1 MEHPVRLRVFLPDS
15 LRVVAQRLEAD
26 ALALRRSFT
35 EPRHTITVP
44 RSGRAEHR
52 LAPIQRHPPVHVIAE
67 KNVGSF
73 RVSFEDGAHF
83 VVGIDESI
91 LQAGLRAG
99 LDLDFSCTLGG
110 CGACMLEVVHGEVTY
125 EDREAVCLSDEE
137 IEDGWCLACV
147 GRPSSP
153 LQLRR

>member
-1 MEHPVRLRVFLPDS
+1 VRLRVFLPES

-26 ALALRRSFT
+26 VLALRRSFT
-35 EPRHTITVP
+35 EPRHKITVP
-44 RSGRAEHR
+44 RSGRVERRMASVARSVPVR
-52 LAPIQRHPPVHVIAE
+52 LVAE
-67 KNVGSF
+67 KSLGSF
-73 RVSFEDGAHF
+73 QVSFEDGAHF
-83 VVGIDESI
+83 VVGIDETI

-110 CGACMLEVVHGEVTY
+110 CGACMLEVVDGDVTY

-147 GRPSSP
+147 GRPSGP
-153 LQLRR
+153 LKLRR

>member
-1 MEHPVRLRVFLPDS
+1 MASVLRRVPAH
-15 LRVVAQRLEAD
+15 VVA
-26 ALALRRSFT
+26 
-35 EPRHTITVP
+35 
-44 RSGRAEHR
+44 
-52 LAPIQRHPPVHVIAE
+52 E
-67 KNVGSF
+67 KKLGSF

-83 VVGIDESI
+83 VVGVDETI

-99 LDLDFSCTLGG
+99 LDLEFSCTLGG
-110 CGACMLEVVHGEVTY
+110 CGACMLEVVQGEVTY

-153 LQLRR
+153 LHLRR